1 MALFAAV
8 VLPGFGLELE
18 GKLQSVGL
26 QPPKSELES
35 IEFELESLEG
45 DSISLGSFKGKIVLL
60 NFWATWCGPCRE
72 EIPSMQELYEAYQDR
87 GLEIIAVN
95 LMEDKKSVQ
104 KFADSF
110 GMTFPI
116 LLDADGRVG
125 RIYGARAIPTTYL
138 IDAEGYIL
146 GGMSGTRNWY
156 APEVIE
162 LIDIL
167 IEG

>member
-1 MALFAAV
+1 
-8 VLPGFGLELE
+8 
-18 GKLQSVGL
+18 
-26 QPPKSELES
+26 
-35 IEFELESLEG
+35 
-45 DSISLGSFKGKIVLL
+45 
-60 NFWATWCGPCRE
+60 
-72 EIPSMQELYEAYQDR
+72 MQELYETYQDR

-104 KFADSF
+104 NFADSF
-110 GMTFPI
+110 GMTFSI
-116 LLDADGRVG
+116 LLDGDGRVG